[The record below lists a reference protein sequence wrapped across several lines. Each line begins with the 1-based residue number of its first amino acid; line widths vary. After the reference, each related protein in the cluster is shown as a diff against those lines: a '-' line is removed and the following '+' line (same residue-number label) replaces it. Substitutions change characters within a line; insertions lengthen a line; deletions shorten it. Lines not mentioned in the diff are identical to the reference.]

1 MASDEVDAAWAMDE
15 LWRYAHDP
23 DMLTGNVARWAYDYI
38 RELQAAVLALGAPLP
53 PLGGLVIGSPPAG
66 TQAPIRARWR
76 TGTSVVP
83 RVTLYC
89 DDQIAGLAL
98 TAELAAEIVARCNQS
113 DAR

>member
-1 MASDEVDAAWAMDE
+1 MTGWP
-15 LWRYAHDP
+15 LPTDP
-23 DMLTGNVARWAYDYI
+23 DPTGD
-38 RELQAAVLALGAPLP
+38 QHAA
-53 PLGGLVIGSPPAG
+53 
-66 TQAPIRARWR
+66 TQAPIRGRWR

-98 TAELAAEIVARCNQS
+98 TAELAAEIVARCNRS